1 MKKNIIL
8 FIMTLLL
15 VSCKLT
21 KDTYDSGELKKIGR
35 ATNDLKT
42 ENWKFYHKNGKIFQK
57 GKYSDEKKLEFDK
70 YFTKME
76 NCIRLEILMKENK
89 MENGDLFTKTEV
101 KKELEH

>member
-57 GKYSDEKKLEFDK
+57 GKYRDGKKIGIR
-70 YFTKME
+70 KMFH
-76 NCIRLEILMKENK
+76 
-89 MENGDLFTKTEV
+89 ENGKLHQIGDFNKG
-101 KKELEH
+101 K